1 MSVDDFSRFEH
12 QLHTYELF
20 EQHKAALLADARE
33 FLAAHPEFQV
43 VGLILESGVPEA
55 LPLIEAVEAGAG
67 QKLGGQGLVGVF
79 PRALFVEVMRKRSP
93 ALLEWLPAP
102 EAPPVRRLAIA
113 AFTTQGVQ
121 IGSFPLAEGP
131 AD

>member
-1 MSVDDFSRFEH
+1 MTEDAFSKFEH

-33 FLAAHPEFQV
+33 FLDAHPEFQV
-43 VGLILESGVPEA
+43 IGLILESGVPEA
-55 LPLIEAVEAGAG
+55 APLIAAIEAGAG
-67 QKLGGQGLVGVF
+67 QKLAGQGLIGVF

-102 EAPPVRRLAIA
+102 ETPPVRRLSIA
-113 AFTTQGVQ
+113 AFTKQGVQ

-131 AD
+131 AV